1 MKGKKR
7 SLILKYFTKD
17 VYIDLLRV
25 LMVADADNNE
35 RGYMI
40 KDVLRKY
47 NIPFSGLGSGTNRMA
62 VLIDGY
68 AVKIALDAD
77 GKTDSKREFLYTKA
91 LQPYVIKVY
100 ECTPDGL
107 ISVNEFVDVFTL
119 SDFHQYQDEMREIL
133 EDISR
138 NFLVGD
144 VGINGKNYTNYG
156 IRKNGQICILDFAYI
171 YSVKYQVFNCTCD
184 DTSILRFDD
193 KFINLICPMCGRK
206 YTFGEIRRRITRVQQ
221 EEEIGDIRRL
231 SYNLHN
237 EEEEVELIPEFEP
250 KKDKKKKEL
259 SETEKLIKLYREG
272 KLENKVAQDWD
283 TPDQSD
289 I

>member
-1 MKGKKR
+1 
-7 SLILKYFTKD
+7 
-17 VYIDLLRV
+17 
-25 LMVADADNNE
+25 
-35 RGYMI
+35 
-40 KDVLRKY
+40 
-47 NIPFSGLGSGTNRMA
+47 
-62 VLIDGY
+62 
-68 AVKIALDAD
+68 
-77 GKTDSKREFLYTKA
+77 
-91 LQPYVIKVY
+91 
-100 ECTPDGL
+100 
-107 ISVNEFVDVFTL
+107 
-119 SDFHQYQDEMREIL
+119 MREIL
-133 EDISR
+133 DDISR
-138 NFLVGD
+138 NFLIGD

-171 YSVKYQVFNCTCD
+171 YSVKYQMFNCTCD

-193 KFINLICPMCGRK
+193 KYINLICPMCGRK
-206 YTFGEIRRRITRVQQ
+206 YTFGEIRRRITKVQQ

-237 EEEEVELIPEFEP
+237 TEEEVELVPEFEP
-250 KKDKKKKEL
+250 RKDKKKKEL